1 MWEAIMEPLTRF
13 VEVLNTNWPKLVATL
28 LLLIGGWVVAKV
40 LKVAIVRGLKLAK
53 LDMIAEKAG
62 IEGFLKKG
70 GMEQTSVELL
80 GTLIFWISLIII
92 LVMVLGIWN
101 IDIGLSSTLV
111 PFLPKVFAALV
122 ILILG
127 LFIASLIEDVVRAY
141 AANAEIQ
148 YAFFLAKLVKWIIVV
163 FVVLTSIQQLEIET
177 QLISWGFLVILGS
190 LGLGTA
196 LAIGLGAKDI
206 VAKKLGAF
214 VEEMDKQQAD
224 AGVKPA
230 KGEETPEEPAKKEK
244 PKKKAEPAKKAEP
257 KKKAEPAKK
266 EEPEDEGDSDDEE

>member
-1 MWEAIMEPLTRF
+1 MWEAILEPLTRF

-40 LKVAIVRGLKLAK
+40 LKVAVVRGLKLAK

-62 IEGFLKKG
+62 IEGFLEKG
-70 GMEQTSVELL
+70 GMQQSAVELL

-148 YAFFLAKLVKWIIVV
+148 YAFFLAKLVKWIIVI

-190 LGLGTA
+190 LGLGIA

-206 VAKKLGAF
+206 VAKKLGAL
-214 VEEMDKQQAD
+214 VDEMDKQQAEVS
-224 AGVKPA
+224 AGKSKVD
-230 KGEETPEEPAKKEK
+230 KKT
-244 PKKKAEPAKKAEP
+244 KAPAKKALEEP
-257 KKKAEPAKK
+257 KKADSPKKK
-266 EEPEDEGDSDDEE
+266 ESSDEDDDDEEE